1 MSPFSIRPTKIRWLL
16 YRHKGERRG
25 SRGEKRTFP
34 QWRKACVPWETRAFV
49 LFSSSG
55 ARINERMT
63 RALTFPDCD
72 ANPCAFGLLITL
84 FYDILKWQP
93 CSATKGHWTRKF
105 GSRGKM
111 GLIWPRH
118 MYQISAS
125 MDKNSLLVL
134 KKALCTHFRLLKRR
148 EWQRTLRLVI
158 TGIII

>member
-1 MSPFSIRPTKIRWLL
+1 
-16 YRHKGERRG
+16 
-25 SRGEKRTFP
+25 
-34 QWRKACVPWETRAFV
+34 
-49 LFSSSG
+49 
-55 ARINERMT
+55 MT

-105 GSRGKM
+105 GSRGKI

-118 MYQISAS
+118 MYQIIAPT
-125 MDKNSLLVL
+125 DKKNSLLVL

-148 EWQRTLRLVI
+148 EWYRTRCLVI
-158 TGIII
+158 MGIIIKLREYTSPQTFGDFRASSEPRKSPETQEKMHSQNELQN